1 MYCSLLADGLRN
13 LAVLVD
19 PILLVVLV
27 ALVDPI
33 LLVVPVALV
42 DPTVLAGLVDP
53 IGLADLVVQAV
64 QTVPIQ
70 AAVRGF
76 PILVVPVL
84 VLGILVHPDFLNKII
99 LTSVHG
105 VSNQII
111 YNLTISIL

>member
-42 DPTVLAGLVDP
+42 DPTVLA
-53 IGLADLVVQAV
+53 DLVVQA
-64 QTVPIQ
+64 VPIQ